1 MVKIVGHISKPVV
14 GEGRNAP
21 DRQMFFVNG
30 RPCMLPQ
37 IAKAINE
44 VYKGFN
50 VTQSPFIFAD
60 IQLDTGKNLMRCL
73 WGLAN
78 GIRRLRCECLPGQEN
93 NSSS

>member
-1 MVKIVGHISKPVV
+1 MMIRSRTVKVVGHISRPVV

-30 RPCMLPQ
+30 RPCNLPQ
-37 IAKAINE
+37 FAKAINE

-60 IQLDTGKNLMRCL
+60 IQLDTG
-73 WGLAN
+73 
-78 GIRRLRCECLPGQEN
+78 EN
-93 NSSS
+93 FGTGGNFID